1 MRNDKIS
8 TKYTVIKNGKI
19 ALADLHQQFSE
30 DVLRGLSRS
39 VKALPC
45 KYIYDENGSQL
56 FCRIME
62 LPEYYPTR
70 CETELLEMHKD
81 SIGSL
86 IAGERCN
93 LVELG
98 AGDGKKTKILLEQ
111 FLKMG
116 IDFQYYPVDISETA
130 VKQLSSELN
139 DKFPTLEMN
148 GLVSDYFDG
157 LRWLSGQNHART
169 VVLFLGSN
177 IGNFSPQE
185 AEAFLIRLRDSLN
198 YGDLVLIGFDLKKAD
213 IGLILRAYND
223 SSGITEQFNL
233 NILRRINAEL
243 GGNFDI
249 GKFRYLST
257 WDTESNAVKSY
268 LVSTCDQIVYI
279 EGLNRSFCFRAGERL
294 HTESS
299 HKFSE
304 HELSR
309 MAEEVGFDVIRNF
322 RDSQKYFANTLW
334 KVRKNKL

>member
-1 MRNDKIS
+1 MRNDNIS

-19 ALADLHQQFSE
+19 ALADLNQQFSE

-39 VKALPC
+39 AKALPC
-45 KYIYDENGSQL
+45 KYIYDETGSQL

-62 LPEYYPTR
+62 LPEYYLTR

-86 IAGERCN
+86 IDGERCN

-111 FLKMG
+111 FLEMG
-116 IDFQYYPVDISETA
+116 IDFQYCPVDISESA
-130 VKQLSSELN
+130 VKQLASELN

-157 LRWLSGQNHART
+157 LRLLSSQNQART

-198 YGDLVLIGFDLKKAD
+198 HGDLVLIGFDLKKAD

-223 SSGITEQFNL
+223 SSGVTEQFNL
-233 NILRRINAEL
+233 NILKRINTEL

-257 WDTESNAVKSY
+257 WDTQSNAVKSF
-268 LVSTCDQIVYI
+268 LVSTCDQTVYI
-279 EGLNRSFCFRAGERL
+279 EGLDTSFRFRDGEQL

-309 MAEEVGFDVIRNF
+309 MAEKIGFDVIRNF
-322 RDSQKYFANTLW
+322 HDSKRYFANTLW
-334 KVRKNKL
+334 KVKK

>member
-1 MRNDKIS
+1 MRNDDMS
-8 TKYTVIKNGKI
+8 AKYTVLKNGKI
-19 ALADLHQQFSE
+19 TLADLNRQFSK
-30 DVLRGLSRS
+30 DILRGLSLP

-62 LPEYYPTR
+62 LPEYYLTR
-70 CETELLEMHKD
+70 CETELLEMHKG

-86 IAGERCN
+86 IVGERCN

-111 FLKMG
+111 FLTMS
-116 IDFQYYPVDISETA
+116 IDFQYCPVDISESA
-130 VKQLSSELN
+130 VKQLASDLN
-139 DKFPTLEMN
+139 ERFPVLEMN

-157 LRWLSGQNHART
+157 LRWLSEQNHSRN
-169 VVLFLGSN
+169 VVLFLGSS
-177 IGNFSPQE
+177 IGNFSSKE
-185 AEAFLIRLRDSLN
+185 AETFLMRLHDSLN
-198 YGDLVLIGFDLKKAD
+198 NGDLVLIGFDLKKAD

-223 SSGITEQFNL
+223 ASGVTEQFNL
-233 NILRRINAEL
+233 NILRRINGEL
-243 GGNFDI
+243 GGNFDT

-257 WDTESNAVKSY
+257 WDTESNAVKSF

-279 EGLNRSFCFRAGERL
+279 EGLDRSFRFKPGERI

-309 MAEEVGFDVIRNF
+309 MAEETGFDVIRNF
-322 RDSQKYFANTLW
+322 HDSRKYFANTLW
-334 KVRKNKL
+334 KVRKEK